1 MGSHELDSTKQLTH
15 THTHTHTHELSGG
28 SGSKESACNAGD
40 TGWTPGW
47 GRLPG
52 EENGYPL
59 LYYCLENPHGQRI
72 LVSYCP
78 CSKEFEA
85 TERLTHRVTECVLFT
100 CKGQGTDRWT
110 VKPWI
115 PHHRCSAVAQVR
127 ETEVADS
134 LEVWDVDCFLQP
146 FKAKCHCHHYD
157 AACQTLYRSCRCVL
171 KPEVL
176 FIYVVW

>member
-1 MGSHELDSTKQLTH
+1 MIPALGRFPGDGNGYPLQYSCLEIPWIEEPGELLLSMGSHELDSTKQLTH
-15 THTHTHTHELSGG
+15 THTHTHTHTNELSGG

-100 CKGQGTDRWT
+100 CKGQGTDR
-110 VKPWI
+110 
-115 PHHRCSAVAQVR
+115 
-127 ETEVADS
+127 
-134 LEVWDVDCFLQP
+134 
-146 FKAKCHCHHYD
+146 
-157 AACQTLYRSCRCVL
+157 
-171 KPEVL
+171 
-176 FIYVVW
+176 